1 MLAFTTMIS
10 IAGAYAIGRARRRE
24 RLEERTPDTA
34 DQLRVAR
41 MERMLE
47 TMAEEIERLGE
58 SQRFLVKI
66 MNVKQISPG
75 SEAVKPPKRIITPH

>member
-1 MLAFTTMIS
+1 
-10 IAGAYAIGRARRRE
+10 
-24 RLEERTPDTA
+24 
-34 DQLRVAR
+34 

-66 MNVKQISPG
+66 MNEKQISPG